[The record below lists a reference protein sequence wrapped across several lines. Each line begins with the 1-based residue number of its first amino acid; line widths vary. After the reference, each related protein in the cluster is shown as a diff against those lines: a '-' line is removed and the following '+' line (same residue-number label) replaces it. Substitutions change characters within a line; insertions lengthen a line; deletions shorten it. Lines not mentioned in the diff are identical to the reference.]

1 MPPFFIPWYCI
12 LKGYDQRI
20 KVEEPAFKSVLPK
33 SAETGARIVLS
44 VSDNYFCRHPQLDCG
59 VTQSKADRI
68 KV

>member
-1 MPPFFIPWYCI
+1 

-59 VTQSKADRI
+59 VTQKQSR
-68 KV
+68 